1 MDYETMNKILYSS
14 HFDLFRKLT
23 PEQVYQII
31 NKIGDKTYTLTD
43 PVCIGIW
50 MSMERDFIIQEE
62 NYHKVVE
69 RNRENGKRGGRP
81 TKPNGTQDNPNNPV
95 GLLETQKTQVNPEN
109 LKDRGKVKVKDRGRD
124 IDKDESLDEYLDELL
139 TTKFK

>member
-31 NKIGDKTYTLTD
+31 NKIGDKTYTLID

-69 RNRENGKRGGRP
+69 RNRVNGKRGGRP
-81 TKPNGTQDNPNNPV
+81 TKPNGTQENPNNPS
-95 GLLETQKTQVNPEN
+95 GLLETQVNPEN
-109 LKDRGKVKVKDRGRD
+109 LKDRGKGKGRGIDRD
-124 IDKDESLDEYLDELL
+124 IDIDKEEVIEKYIDELL
-139 TTKFK
+139 STKFK